1 MIFELSML
9 VTQPRITNRAEFE
22 IYWHLHM
29 NSVELQGTQVPSVW
43 TRTKEFSSSELFGK
57 ALPGSLAVYPQSGNS
72 QRTCKWSVGGRR
84 PVLTGVYIHVLLA
97 DNLDTSISLSKSWW
111 KFLCVLPIRLTPSI
125 SHSFLFPSCLPFQ
138 GWSHPFPVKFWDL
151 NSWIISL
158 FSLPPLFLT
167 SSSLRIKTPSFFC
180 LGGKRALH
188 WVLFP
193 KSPVTNPN
201 SFLPS
206 PSIFIK
212 DFTCCHSYL
221 LPLMAQFLETW
232 VFSDL
237 YLDTAFLPQIT
248 SHQQTCQLQLL
259 RLNSWRFGHYHTR
272 LNMLLPI
279 FCTPSS
285 SYFFWSVLSFLP
297 WNLFCFLPLK
307 EKVENELNSSVL
319 ILFSLDILLLRDFIY
334 YFCPSLTKIY

>member
-22 IYWHLHM
+22 IYWDLHM

-43 TRTKEFSSSELFGK
+43 TRTKEFSSSELFEK

-97 DNLDTSISLSKSWW
+97 DNLHTSISLSKSWW

-138 GWSHPFPVKFWDL
+138 GWSHAFPVKFWDL

-167 SSSLRIKTPSFFC
+167 SSSLRIKTPSVFC

-212 DFTCCHSYL
+212 DFAATVIFSLWWHNFLRPEFSQTCILILLSSPRLPVINRLVSFSYSDSTPDVLGIITLDWTCFSPSSALHPLHTSFDQFSVFFPGTSSASYL
-221 LPLMAQFLETW
+221 CKLGGHPGI
-232 VFSDL
+232 
-237 YLDTAFLPQIT
+237 LDKGTV
-248 SHQQTCQLQLL
+248 
-259 RLNSWRFGHYHTR
+259 W
-272 LNMLLPI
+272 
-279 FCTPSS
+279 
-285 SYFFWSVLSFLP
+285 
-297 WNLFCFLPLK
+297 
-307 EKVENELNSSVL
+307 
-319 ILFSLDILLLRDFIY
+319 
-334 YFCPSLTKIY
+334 